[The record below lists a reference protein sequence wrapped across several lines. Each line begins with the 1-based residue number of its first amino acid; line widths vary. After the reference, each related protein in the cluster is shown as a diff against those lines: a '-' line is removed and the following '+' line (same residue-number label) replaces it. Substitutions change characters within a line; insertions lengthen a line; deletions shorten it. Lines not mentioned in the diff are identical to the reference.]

1 MSGFFNYN
9 RSLGVLYMNFY
20 LDVNRW
26 WYMILQLIRDSSSLQ
41 AIIWGIIGY
50 LLIKQILRNAP
61 ALLNAIKDFIKSDA
75 EK

>member
-1 MSGFFNYN
+1 
-9 RSLGVLYMNFY
+9 
-20 LDVNRW
+20 
-26 WYMILQLIRDSSSLQ
+26 MILQLIRDSGSLQ

-75 EK
+75 DK